1 MGRQIALVA
10 LVVVGA
16 CATIVKGTDQ
26 QVSLDTP
33 GYSGAECVFRSKEVG
48 SRRVITPAVVTLPK
62 SRENVSVRCTKG
74 CARGSGV
81 IASNTEGMTAGSVL
95 VGGVIGLGVDAASG
109 AMNHYNDNNQIAMTA
124 DPTCSG

>member
-1 MGRQIALVA
+1 MGRRLAFCALI
-10 LVVVGA
+10 VVGG

-33 GYSGAECVFRSKEVG
+33 GYSGAECVLRSKEVG
-48 SRRVITPAVVTLPK
+48 TRRVITPAVMTLPK
-62 SRENVSVRCTKG
+62 SRENVSVECPKG

-81 IASNTEGMTAGSVL
+81 IASNTEGMTAGNVL

-109 AMNHYNDNNQIAMTA
+109 AMNHYNDNNQSALTA
-124 DPTCSG
+124 DPTCTG

>member
-10 LVVVGA
+10 LIVVGG

-26 QVSLDTP
+26 QVSIDTP
-33 GYSGAECVFRSKEVG
+33 GYSGAECTLTSKEVG

-81 IASNTEGMTAGSVL
+81 IGSSTEGMTAGNVL

-124 DPTCSG
+124 DPTCTG